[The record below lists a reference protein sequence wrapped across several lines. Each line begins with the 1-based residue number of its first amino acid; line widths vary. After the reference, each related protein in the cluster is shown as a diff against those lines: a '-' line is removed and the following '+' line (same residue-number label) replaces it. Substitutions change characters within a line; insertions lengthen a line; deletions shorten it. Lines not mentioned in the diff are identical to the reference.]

1 MSTSNQ
7 QRASGRRQAFGD
19 LHENTIP
26 SAKSI
31 AASTTAKA
39 ADSKKKIR
47 ASTSS
52 SLTRSHSKKNDRSS
66 DQQQRSGSSSSE
78 EDHVVHKMVG
88 SPTKKNRVMM
98 MDEEEVEVED
108 SKPAATPPASNSML
122 NDDEPQTEECA
133 KKLSQESSTSLFD
146 TRDVADIF
154 RPRPALSQDSTD
166 FWADEMEDMLELK
179 RANPILDESVEC
191 LEDAEKFSCPSEQVE
206 KELDDADD
214 QNDAASGMLLD
225 SPNRLHEDTEVG
237 IKIHTDV
244 E

>member
-1 MSTSNQ
+1 M
-7 QRASGRRQAFGD
+7 
-19 LHENTIP
+19 
-26 SAKSI
+26 
-31 AASTTAKA
+31 
-39 ADSKKKIR
+39 
-47 ASTSS
+47 
-52 SLTRSHSKKNDRSS
+52 
-66 DQQQRSGSSSSE
+66 
-78 EDHVVHKMVG
+78 HKMGVG
-88 SPTKKNRVMM
+88 SPTKKTRVMM

-179 RANPILDESVEC
+179 RANPILDESVEY